1 MRRRQVLKLL
11 GGGTAG
17 LGLGTLGAIPAAR
30 ACDLFPRQHAWRFLV
45 LRHGNV
51 IGEHLFTFSRR
62 PSKGGGDFVVEVAI
76 DIAVDLLGVT
86 LFRFTHRAEE
96 VWREGWLHSLISAT
110 DDDGALWRLESQR
123 RDGALRGKVND
134 VPFDVSGFVVPAS
147 LWHRDTP
154 RTQALFGT
162 IDGRVKV
169 VRSEALGEEAVK
181 VGGDRVQARHYRLT
195 GQLERDIWYGPDC
208 GLARVAFPARDG
220 SLITL
225 ERQ

>member
-1 MRRRQVLKLL
+1 MRRRQALKLL
-11 GGGTAG
+11 GGGAT
-17 LGLGTLGAIPAAR
+17 TLGFGPLGVGPLGAAAR
-30 ACDLFPRQHAWRFLV
+30 ACDLFPRQDGWRFLV

-62 PSKGGGDFVVEVAI
+62 NGDFVVEVAI

-96 VWREGWLHSLISAT
+96 VWREGWLHSLVSAT
-110 DDDGALWRLESQR
+110 DDDGTLWRLESQR

-134 VPFDVSGFVVPAS
+134 VAFDVSGFVIPAS

-154 RTQALFGT
+154 KTQALFGT

-169 VRSEALGEEAVK
+169 VRSAALGEEPVTA
-181 VGGDRVQARHYRLT
+181 GGNRVQARHYRLT
-195 GQLERDIWYGPDC
+195 GQLERDVWYGPDC
-208 GLARVAFPARDG
+208 GIAKVTFPARDG

>member
-1 MRRRQVLKLL
+1 MQRRQALRLL
-11 GGGTAG
+11 GGGAAALGFGAFPAG
-17 LGLGTLGAIPAAR
+17 
-30 ACDLFPRQHAWRFLV
+30 ACELFPKQDGWRFLV

-62 PSKGGGDFVVEVAI
+62 NGDFVVEVAI

-96 VWREGWLHSLISAT
+96 VWRDGWLHSLVSAT
-110 DDDGALWRLESQR
+110 DDDGTLWRLESER
-123 RDGALRGKVND
+123 RDGALRGTVND
-134 VPFDVSGFVVPAS
+134 VGFDVSGFVIPAS

-154 RTQALFGT
+154 KTQVLFGT

-169 VRSEALGEEAVK
+169 VKSEALGEEPVTA
-181 VGGDRVQARHYRLT
+181 GGRQVQARHWRLT
-195 GQLERDIWYGPDC
+195 GQLERDVWYGPDC
-208 GLARVAFPARDG
+208 GIARVTFPARDG

-225 ERQ
+225 ERH

>member
-1 MRRRQVLKLL
+1 MQRRQALKLL
-11 GGGTAG
+11 GGGGAA
-17 LGLGTLGAIPAAR
+17 LGLGPLGPFGGAAA
-30 ACDLFPRQHAWRFLV
+30 ACDLFPRQDGWRFLV

-62 PSKGGGDFVVEVAI
+62 NGDFVVDIAI

-96 VWREGWLHSLISAT
+96 VWRDGWLHSLVSAT
-110 DDDGALWRLESQR
+110 DDDGTLWRLESEH

-134 VPFDVSGFVVPAS
+134 VAFDVSGFVIPAS

-154 RTQALFGT
+154 KTQALFGT
-162 IDGRVKV
+162 IDGRIKV

-181 VGGDRVQARHYRLT
+181 VGADRVQARHYRLT
-195 GQLERDIWYGPDC
+195 GQLERDVWYGPDC
-208 GLARVAFPARDG
+208 GIAKVTFPARDG